1 MREIMPLPAP
11 PPPAVSKA
19 VRLLC
24 SPWTAMKRAYLRR
37 RLGRA
42 VFETVLGRRF
52 AVWPGVFN
60 PVVFRTGRFLAEFI
74 AQSPLLETMGEFKTA
89 LDVGTGCGVL
99 GITAAFRGYRVTAV
113 DIVPEAVSCA
123 RANALLNRVPVE
135 ILSGDLFAPVAG
147 RRFDLVLFSLP
158 KFRGTPTSTFEQ
170 SWRSPDVID
179 RLAEGLADVLAPG
192 GTAYFVLTSH
202 GDCEGM
208 LNGLAQAG
216 LTVERLYWRHFGVET
231 LAVYSARVASP
242 PAPVRRE
249 TSLAESA

>member
-1 MREIMPLPAP
+1 MFAPAP
-11 PPPAVSKA
+11 PPPAVSPA
-19 VRLLC
+19 IRLLC
-24 SPWTAMKRAYLRR
+24 TPWTAAKRAYLRR

-60 PVVFRTGRFLAEFI
+60 PVVFRTGRFLAEFV
-74 AQSPLLETMGEFKTA
+74 ATSPVLEPLGEARTA

-99 GITAAFRGYRVTAV
+99 GIAAALRGYQVTAIDV
-113 DIVPEAVSCA
+113 VPEAVSCA
-123 RANALLNRVPVE
+123 RANALLNRIPVE
-135 ILSGDLFAPVAG
+135 VLAGDLFAPVQG

-179 RLAEGLADVLAPG
+179 RLAAGLPEMLAPG
-192 GTAYFVLTSH
+192 GAAYFVLTSH

-208 LNGLAQAG
+208 LNGLAASG
-216 LTVERLYWRHFGVET
+216 MRVERLLWRHFGVET
-231 LAVYSARVASP
+231 LAIYSARVPVGA
-242 PAPVRRE
+242 APVKRA
-249 TSLAESA
+249 TSLAGSV